1 MMLDKT
7 NEQINIS
14 KQCELAGV
22 SKSSV
27 YYKMRP
33 EKDENIALMNQ
44 IDELHTT
51 RPYYGARRIQKQ
63 LTSEEKPVNV
73 KRIRRLMKKMALN
86 VSYPKPST
94 SRQMPM
100 HKKYPYLLRGV
111 EINRVNQV
119 WSMDITYLKMNRGYM
134 YLTAVIDWHSRYVL
148 SWKVSNTMMV
158 GFCKECL
165 QEAIDNYGKPEVFN
179 TDQGS
184 QFTSPQFISIWEENN
199 LQEVKISMDGRGRAT
214 DNAFIE
220 RLWRSVKQ
228 ENVYRNNYKDGM
240 GIWLGLVEYFDFY
253 NSERLHQS
261 LDYQTPEK
269 IYFNKQQE
277 NKSFLLPSKGDFD

>member
-1 MMLDKT
+1 MMIDKT

-134 YLTAVIDWHSRYVL
+134 YLTAVIDWHSTLCAFVESFEY
-148 SWKVSNTMMV
+148 N
-158 GFCKECL
+158 
-165 QEAIDNYGKPEVFN
+165 
-179 TDQGS
+179 
-184 QFTSPQFISIWEENN
+184 
-199 LQEVKISMDGRGRAT
+199 DGR
-214 DNAFIE
+214 
-220 RLWRSVKQ
+220 
-228 ENVYRNNYKDGM
+228 
-240 GIWLGLVEYFDFY
+240 
-253 NSERLHQS
+253 
-261 LDYQTPEK
+261 
-269 IYFNKQQE
+269 
-277 NKSFLLPSKGDFD
+277 FL